1 MKAPEKLL
9 RDGNKY
15 SSPNQRGRKISR
27 ASTRSELKYFCRV
40 AMARRYSD
48 AMMAVFELS
57 VRLLRRGQRP
67 DDIAHDLAQLADHAG
82 FGIVVAPIVNDLAM
96 RGAA

>member
-9 RDGNKY
+9 RDGNHC
-15 SSPNQRGRKISR
+15 SSPKRGRKISR
-27 ASTRSELKYFCRV
+27 VSPRSELKYFCRV

-48 AMMAVFELS
+48 AMTAVVDLS
-57 VRLLRRGQRP
+57 GRLLRRGQRP
-67 DDIAHDLAQLADHAG
+67 DDVAHDIALLADHGG
-82 FGIVVAPIVNDLAM
+82 FGRVVAIVVNDLAT